1 MPEQDQSLEAIA
13 LRIHRYLGK
22 LAVYITIRNIE
33 HPQSHQHLTQQN
45 CTSVSQ
51 HFKEQHFKNHCQ
63 KLCIFHLLAFSYL
76 PDNLGWAMTIK
87 LFTALS

>member
-45 CTSVSQ
+45 YTSVSQ
-51 HFKEQHFKNHCQ
+51 HFKEQHFTVKNFVFFICW
-63 KLCIFHLLAFSYL
+63 LFRTYL
-76 PDNLGWAMTIK
+76 TIWAG
-87 LFTALS
+87 L